1 MKKIILFILLFSDII
16 FAFKSSM
23 LEETIQRQYNNKD
36 LEIQKNRKSELKIE
50 ELEYGITYSS
60 YLNKIGVEKEN
71 LKKIKNDEINR
82 ISRINTTF
90 NGLELKNT
98 YLIFCGEYYCGW
110 EGEYKAYDREE
121 FFDLFL
127 IMSKK
132 VNKEIPLIIEN
143 NRYFLKFS
151 IENKKEENNFFIESN
166 FLKYDAETKTVSE
179 TERNFYITF
188 KFKGKNYFDFE
199 RKINNQKN
207 EKKYEKKQESVKK
220 VEEFRKKF

>member
-1 MKKIILFILLFSDII
+1 
-16 FAFKSSM
+16 M

-98 YLIFCGEYYCGW
+98 YLIYLHRMVGLWLSG
-110 EGEYKAYDREE
+110 
-121 FFDLFL
+121 
-127 IMSKK
+127 
-132 VNKEIPLIIEN
+132 
-143 NRYFLKFS
+143 
-151 IENKKEENNFFIESN
+151 
-166 FLKYDAETKTVSE
+166 DAVIVAFHVVLTL
-179 TERNFYITF
+179 
-188 KFKGKNYFDFE
+188 GDFA
-199 RKINNQKN
+199 
-207 EKKYEKKQESVKK
+207 SG
-220 VEEFRKKF
+220 F

>member
-1 MKKIILFILLFSDII
+1 MRKLKKIILFILLFSDII

-36 LEIQKNRKSELKIE
+36 LEIQKNRKSELKI
-50 ELEYGITYSS
+50 
-60 YLNKIGVEKEN
+60 EN

-132 VNKEIPLIIEN
+132 VNKEIPFIIEN

-199 RKINNQKN
+199 RKINNRKN